1 MSISKKLFLTMASL
15 ILAISLVFVLVS
27 QFVVKDSINYM
38 DLTDR
43 SKEIENLS
51 NVFKEYY
58 KKHNGSWYDVEIIQ
72 LPKESYSIHLVTC
85 FRVFSINHEQ
95 LYTTGAVSY
104 RDVMKLGIQ
113 KSVKID
119 GETIAYLY
127 YYDTEIANIS
137 KIRMGISSSVTF
149 LLFTTAIT
157 IIIFSLIIAYW
168 LSKRLTAPLRQLIPA
183 IDRLRQGEHG
193 TQVTVTT
200 KDEYRK
206 VAQSFNEMSSQL
218 ELTEKIRKNL
228 VADVAHELR
237 TPLTIIRGK
246 LDLFQQSDQPI
257 KPENLLPL
265 QDELIRLTL
274 LIDDLH
280 QLSLSEAG
288 KLSLEL
294 KPTDITVLLQ
304 RIVERVTFE
313 SDIKKINI
321 EFKCFTNN
329 PIINID
335 SNRMTQVFFNLLTN
349 AIRYTPYNGKV
360 TLTVEDE
367 KGVNGEPVQLLIKII
382 DTGNGVEPEHLPFIF
397 NRFYRTDQART
408 RNNGGMGLGL
418 AIAKEFVLAH
428 SGNIEVDSHLGQ
440 GSTFII
446 KLPFVQ

>member
-1 MSISKKLFLTMASL
+1 M
-15 ILAISLVFVLVS
+15 
-27 QFVVKDSINYM
+27 
-38 DLTDR
+38 
-43 SKEIENLS
+43 
-51 NVFKEYY
+51 
-58 KKHNGSWYDVEIIQ
+58 
-72 LPKESYSIHLVTC
+72 
-85 FRVFSINHEQ
+85 
-95 LYTTGAVSY
+95 
-104 RDVMKLGIQ
+104 
-113 KSVKID
+113 
-119 GETIAYLY
+119 
-127 YYDTEIANIS
+127 
-137 KIRMGISSSVTF
+137 
-149 LLFTTAIT
+149 
-157 IIIFSLIIAYW
+157 
-168 LSKRLTAPLRQLIPA
+168 
-183 IDRLRQGEHG
+183 
-193 TQVTVTT
+193 
-200 KDEYRK
+200 
-206 VAQSFNEMSSQL
+206 
-218 ELTEKIRKNL
+218 
-228 VADVAHELR
+228 ADVAHELR